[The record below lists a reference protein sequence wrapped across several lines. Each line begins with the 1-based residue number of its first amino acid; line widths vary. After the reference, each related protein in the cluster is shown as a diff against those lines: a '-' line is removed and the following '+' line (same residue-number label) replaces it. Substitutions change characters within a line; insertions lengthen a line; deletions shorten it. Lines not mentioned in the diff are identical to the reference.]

1 MLKKKKI
8 DKSAQ
13 KLFSQFG
20 LKKVTTDEIARDAG
34 ISKATVYKFYKNKF
48 EIFHEV
54 VRIETDLMISMMR
67 KAINKESQTD
77 LRLKAFLVTKINKI
91 HGLINLYKVTRD
103 TWDEHWPHIEGARER
118 LMDEE
123 KVILHEILAYGNEIG
138 DLNVKDI
145 SLHSHILMISL
156 KSLEYPWALEVSGAS
171 VDEIVDLIVD
181 TFING
186 VGKNGKQN

>member
-1 MLKKKKI
+1 MTKKKKI
-8 DKSAQ
+8 EKSAQ

-20 LKKVTTDEIARDAG
+20 LKKVTTDEIAKDAG
-34 ISKATVYKFYKNKF
+34 ISKATIYKFYKNKY

-67 KAINKESQTD
+67 KAVNKESQTD

-91 HGLINLYKVTRD
+91 HGLINLYKVTRE

-118 LMDEE
+118 FMEEE
-123 KVILHEILAYGNEIG
+123 KALLHEILAYGNEIG
-138 DLNVKDI
+138 ELNVKDI